1 MKDNRFY
8 PQVELMLS
16 ILSDVMA
23 ESCFALK
30 GGTAINLFVRDM
42 PRLSVD
48 IDLTYLPLRGRDES
62 LEGISNALERIASRI
77 VRHRPATEIH
87 KSFAPGGRRI
97 VKLVVSQP
105 GAHVKVEPN
114 TILRGT
120 VFPCQEAQLCAAA
133 CQEFRLDAQVRTVSL
148 PDLYGGKIC
157 AALDRQHPRDFFD
170 VMLLLANEG
179 LTDAIRSAF
188 VIYLA
193 SHNRPM
199 AELLSPRLADFRR
212 VFDDEFAGMTAIPVS
227 HDQLCEARDALIK
240 AVNSSLTMAERRF
253 LLSIKDGEPEWDLI
267 CGAQFAEMPA
277 IQWKLANIRKMS
289 SAKRRAARAKL
300 AQILGI

>member
-193 SHNRPM
+193 SCKPPKKTGPRANLDSALSIRGRLPISRKSFRVKTQPLIRPYV
-199 AELLSPRLADFRR
+199 RL
-212 VFDDEFAGMTAIPVS
+212 TN
-227 HDQLCEARDALIK
+227 
-240 AVNSSLTMAERRF
+240 VNSVDCIDFQPNFFQKSHVVF
-253 LLSIKDGEPEWDLI
+253 LPWRATS
-267 CGAQFAEMPA
+267 GAGASMPV
-277 IQWKLANIRKMS
+277 LALRPG
-289 SAKRRAARAKL
+289 L
-300 AQILGI
+300 AVQTI